1 MKSPFSRPDLGDK
14 GARILH
20 ANWQW
25 AGRHLELW
33 ILLTIMVSGGA
44 WALFDYI
51 ATDDRARLP
60 ALILLATL
68 LILNAIWRATGALAA
83 RLEETYLKHR
93 DEFSTTATRTQEN
106 GRQ

>member
-1 MKSPFSRPDLGDK
+1 
-14 GARILH
+14 
-20 ANWQW
+20 
-25 AGRHLELW
+25 
-33 ILLTIMVSGGA
+33 
-44 WALFDYI
+44 
-51 ATDDRARLP
+51 
-60 ALILLATL
+60 L